1 MTTAFGD
8 KLKEALENKAN
19 DINSYVWKYPKI
31 KGVQKELK
39 LVDATYEQ
47 LRKFYEHCNE
57 MLYNKDSK
65 NPGRLTLLEIVNDQI
80 LRCRAELLIRWLRAE
95 KQYTNTKCLESIKVI
110 INNNKDTLTNETIK
124 TYPIETIMSGLPLEF
139 SEIPISLVMDACLD
153 SLGVFDSSHIS
164 LNFITKMGFWFT
176 QQEMQKELYEKDPE
190 TGKAVNRLDLVRR
203 EFKIDPEIFLF
214 INDKGLSYKE
224 FKSMFMLKKDKYS
237 NLTSDQLR
245 LLSTKILYRFQNR
258 CEDQAKQWSDKIK
271 EIKEIAELKGWDVTR
286 AI

>member
-95 KQYTNTKCLESIKVI
+95 RQYTNTKCLESIKVI

-139 SEIPISLVMDACLD
+139 NEIPISLVMDACLD

-245 LLSTKILYRFQNR
+245 LISNKIIYLFKNR
-258 CEDQAKQWSDKIK
+258 CEDQEKQLSDKIK

>member
-1 MTTAFGD
+1 
-8 KLKEALENKAN
+8 
-19 DINSYVWKYPKI
+19 
-31 KGVQKELK
+31 
-39 LVDATYEQ
+39 
-47 LRKFYEHCNE
+47 
-57 MLYNKDSK
+57 
-65 NPGRLTLLEIVNDQI
+65 
-80 LRCRAELLIRWLRAE
+80 
-95 KQYTNTKCLESIKVI
+95 
-110 INNNKDTLTNETIK
+110 
-124 TYPIETIMSGLPLEF
+124 MSGLPLEF
-139 SEIPISLVMDACLD
+139 NEIPISLVMDACLD